1 MRPLLTIHSLLPYL
15 SRIEQGAVRQEA
27 LEADGVGSG
36 FHCHVVVRFGLGRYV
51 EVQGMLF
58 PQARVAYVAGDSRKE
73 VKRTR
78 FVSDKIFDMA
88 AVTVGVQVARQDS
101 VYVIGVEDGHKDP
114 TFVAKSFFAR
124 FGSCGR
130 IEGVTEYVFMHEDDF
145 PFFRRA
151 FQVVNE
157 PRRFF
162 VQKGGLEVFQF
173 RKLCIHD
180 GEVNV
185 TVVEGVELVRVFE
198 QTVFRQVEEGRV

>member
-1 MRPLLTIHSLLPYL
+1 MRPFLIPYSLLPYL

-58 PQARVAYVAGDSRKE
+58 PQARIAYVAGDSRKD

-78 FVSDKIFDMA
+78 FVSDQVFDMA
-88 AVTVGVQVARQDS
+88 AVTVGVQVACQDS

-124 FGSCGR
+124 FGACGR
-130 IEGVTEYVFMHEDDF
+130 IEGVAEHVFMHEDDF

-157 PRRFF
+157 PSRFF
-162 VQKGGLEVFQF
+162 V
-173 RKLCIHD
+173 
-180 GEVNV
+180 
-185 TVVEGVELVRVFE
+185 
-198 QTVFRQVEEGRV
+198 